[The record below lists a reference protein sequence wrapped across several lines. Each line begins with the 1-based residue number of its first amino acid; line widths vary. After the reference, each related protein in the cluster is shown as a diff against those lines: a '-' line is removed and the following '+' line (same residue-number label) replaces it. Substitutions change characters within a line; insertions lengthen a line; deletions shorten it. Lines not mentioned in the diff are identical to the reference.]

1 MQVLGELTAGK
12 LGLAPDA
19 VEDSLPAGPSKAAA
33 PQQQQQQ
40 EEEEGE
46 DSDGSMEEMQNRLEA
61 LRS

>member
-33 PQQQQQQ
+33 PQQQQQ
-40 EEEEGE
+40 EEGE

>member
-1 MQVLGELTAGK
+1 MLGELTAGK

-19 VEDSLPAGPSKAAA
+19 VEDSLPAGPSKAAV
-33 PQQQQQQ
+33 PQQQQQ
-40 EEEEGE
+40 EEGE

>member
-33 PQQQQQQ
+33 PQQQQQ
-40 EEEEGE
+40 EEEGE